1 MLAGDENVSIRWISL
16 LCLLTAVTW
25 PLAADG
31 AEINVLQWTLTTI
44 VDLGMDQAGQLNHE
58 PMNDWHAMQQGMLGS
73 SSAQS
78 TYDIFWTPDGLFDF
92 MLDSGHE
99 CQGGDNV
106 ECRSSGNLFLRPTV
120 ESTLDIT
127 GEYNYAMGNGTRTAR
142 LAVAL
147 YEYDPIV
154 PVFTS
159 TQTRNTIVHAAIG
172 QITYQSEPSTLNAN
186 KTYVIDYSLESNS
199 FTGNPTSLS
208 HADGFL
214 HIAIAPIPEP
224 TTSLIFLVA
233 APLLLRRR
241 RC

>member
-16 LCLLTAVTW
+16 ACLLTGIIS
-25 PLAADG
+25 PLAASG
-31 AEINVLQWTLTTI
+31 AEINVLQWTLGTI
-44 VDLGMDQAGQLNHE
+44 VDTGMDQAGQLNFE
-58 PMNDWHAMQQGMLGS
+58 PMNNWHAMQQGMLGN

-78 TYDIFWTPDGLFDF
+78 TYDISWTPEGYFEF
-92 MLDSGHE
+92 MLVSEHV

-106 ECRSSGNLFLRPTV
+106 ECRSSGNVFLRPTV

-127 GEYNYAMGNGTRTAR
+127 GEYNYAMGNGTRTSR
-142 LAVAL
+142 VAVAL

-154 PVFTS
+154 EVFRYTM
-159 TQTRNTIVHAAIG
+159 TRNTIAAPAIG
-172 QITYQSEPSTLNAN
+172 QITYQSDPTTLDAN

-199 FTGNPTSLS
+199 YTGSATSLS

-214 HIAIAPIPEP
+214 DIAITPIPEP
-224 TTSLIFLVA
+224 TTGLMIIVA